1 MEEQTAA
8 FIMKVAPFYKRAEYS
23 QRGVKR
29 VLEHWREADYEKFRI
44 AINNRDLG
52 VAAGFMIAPET
63 TGEYGYD
70 TGLHFTTDSTPDGV
84 DEEALEIADEFYEL
98 WIGYIQ
104 DVIEESANQTLFS
117 PKELAVLYGS
127 RHKKYNESRV
137 ADNLG
142 ISIGTYRG
150 KLGRVREK
158 IETAKQTLE
167 LDEYVEDQYGADG
180 SYKSCGAH
188 FSVIERVDED
198 RLPLDTVM
206 HVNGV
211 DIQQMPVEK
220 LISREPLAE

>member
-8 FIMKVAPFYKRAEYS
+8 FIMKVGPFYKRAQYS

-29 VLEHWREADYEKFRI
+29 VLEHWREKDYEKFDV
-44 AINNRDLG
+44 AITNRDLG
-52 VAAGFMIAPET
+52 VAAGFNIS
-63 TGEYGYD
+63 GEKVGQYGYD
-70 TGLHFTTDSTPDGV
+70 TGLHFTTDKTPDGV
-84 DEEALEIADEFYEL
+84 DEEALEIADEFYDL

-104 DVIEESANQTLFS
+104 DVIEEQANQTLFS
-117 PKELAVLYGS
+117 TKELAVLYGS

-158 IETAKQTLE
+158 IETAKRTLQ
-167 LDEYVEDQYGADG
+167 LDDYVGEQYGSDG
-180 SYKSCGAH
+180 SPKSCGAH

-206 HVNGV
+206 RVDGV
-211 DIQQMPVEK
+211 DIRDMPVEE
-220 LISREPLAE
+220 LITREPLKE